1 MIKLEKLLN
10 TAVKQYEN
18 GLPLHLSN
26 PERSAF
32 TTMSEL
38 EFLRMST
45 GDIQELLRR
54 KHILISD
61 CFFQPLDFDE
71 AGMRTLCPPWQTIEV
86 QGVV

>member
-32 TTMSEL
+32 MTMSEL

-45 GDIQELLRR
+45 RDIQELLRR

>member
-32 TTMSEL
+32 TTMLEL

>member
-10 TAVKQYEN
+10 TAVKQYKD

>member
-1 MIKLEKLLN
+1 MIKLKKLLN

-61 CFFQPLDFDE
+61 CFFQPLDFDK